1 MAFVHLHVHSVY
13 SLLDGA
19 ASVEGLCRRAAEQ
32 GSPALALTDH
42 GVMFGAAAF
51 YRAAVAHG
59 IKPILGCELYLA
71 PGRRTERAGGGR
83 EHRHHLLVLAQTPR
97 GYRNLTQLVTAGF
110 TEGFYQ
116 KPRVD
121 RELLEAYGE
130 GLIVLS
136 GCMSS
141 EVPELLLEGREDE
154 AIQVARWYR
163 ERFPGRYYVEI
174 QENGMPRQEELN
186 RKLVALARELELPLV
201 ATGDVHYVAPAD
213 AELQDALLCIQT
225 GKRLADPDRLRFPT
239 DRFYLKTPEEMAA
252 AFGEIPEALANTLRI
267 AESVEPVLEP
277 GRPELPEPPL
287 PRRDGRP
294 LEPDR
299 HLREEADRGARRRF
313 GRVEARVRERLAHE
327 LDVITSMG
335 YASYFLIVADF
346 VNWARSQGIAVGPGR
361 GSAASSLV
369 AYCLGIT
376 DVDPLRY
383 GLVFERFLN
392 PARVSMP
399 DIDIDFSDARRGEVL
414 EYVARR
420 YGADRVGQIATFSQ
434 LAARAAL
441 RDVGRL
447 LDVPYAEVDR
457 VAKLVP
463 SGPGVTLEQAL
474 EQEPELRAMAGG
486 GDPLHQ
492 RWIRLAR
499 AVEGSPRHLSVH
511 AAGVVITREPLV
523 ERVPLAR
530 THEGVVVT
538 QYPMEDLEW
547 LGLLK
552 MDFLGL
558 RTLTVLERA
567 VELASEERAGEAA
580 GGSIRLEAIPEDDP
594 EVYRMLSEGRAEGV
608 FQLETSM
615 FRTLLP
621 EVRPDRFEDLVAL
634 LALGRPG
641 PMVRVQD
648 YIERKH
654 GRQPVRHALPVL
666 EPVLAETYG
675 VMLYQE
681 QVMQVAMAVA
691 GYSAGEADLLRR
703 AMGKKKPEAMQAEES
718 RFVERSVE
726 RGVPEEQARALF
738 REMAEFAGY
747 GFAKSHSAAYARI
760 TYQTA
765 YMKAHYPVAFMAAQI
780 SSVMGQE
787 ERVAEYLEECRRQGI
802 PVLPPDVNASRWEFR
817 PEGGGIRFGLG
828 AVKNVGSDLVR
839 GLVEARAEGP
849 FRSLQDLLDRLEEAH
864 PNRKALES
872 LVKAGALDG
881 FGHRRSLLGELEVLL
896 RERGPGAR
904 AATARGQTRLFQV
917 DEPGPPV
924 GREAGRGPAV
934 GGHPARQ
941 EAVLAPFSP
950 QEQLALEKE
959 ALGFYFSGDP
969 LAGWRERLA
978 AHGARPLAEV
988 GERAGQDVLV
998 AGTVVSVKEITTR
1011 RGEPMAFVTLDDGSA
1026 RVEAVF
1032 FPPVYQA
1039 HRDLLGEGPPVLVG
1053 GRARAQ
1059 RAPAGRQASTPRQP
1073 ATSRP
1078 SPTSSPE
1085 GAGRGQGQGGAAGD
1099 VQLEARWVAPLNP
1112 RGLWVRLGCEEA
1124 GGDRGLSDP
1133 QGDGGRGEVE
1143 GWAERLEGL
1152 LASAPG
1158 QAPVWLEIE
1167 GGSERVVA
1175 LLPRRLWIAEEESG
1189 RMVERLEGSEEVP
1202 VRAAWLWGEGR
1213 VRG

>member
-1 MAFVHLHVHSVY
+1 MSFVHLHVHSVY

-19 ASVEGLCRRAAEQ
+19 ASVEGLCRRAAEH
-32 GSPALALTDH
+32 GAPALALTDH
-42 GVMFGAAAF
+42 GAMYGAVAF
-51 YRAAVAHG
+51 YRTALEHG
-59 IKPILGCELYLA
+59 LKPILGCELYLA
-71 PGRRTERAGGGR
+71 PGSRTERRATGGR
-83 EHRHHLLVLAQTPR
+83 EHRHHLLVLAQTPE
-97 GYRNLTQLVTAGF
+97 GYRNLSRLVTAGF

-116 KPRVD
+116 KPRID
-121 RELLEAYGE
+121 RELLEAHAE

-141 EVPELLLEGREDE
+141 EVPELLLEGRDE
-154 AIQVARWYR
+154 EARQVACWYR
-163 ERFPGRYYVEI
+163 ERFPGRYYVEL
-174 QENGMPRQEELN
+174 QENGMPRQEALN
-186 RKLVALARELELPLV
+186 RKLVALAQELDLPLV
-201 ATGDVHYVAPAD
+201 ATGDVHYVAPED

-239 DRFYLKTPEEMAA
+239 DRFYLKSPQEMAA
-252 AFGEIPEALANTLRI
+252 HFAELPEALANTLRI

-277 GRPELPEPPL
+277 GRPQLPDPPL
-287 PRRDGRP
+287 PLEGGRP
-294 LEPDR
+294 VEPDAY
-299 HLREEADRGARRRF
+299 LRREAERGARRRF
-313 GRVEARVRERLAHE
+313 GRLTRAVRERLQHE

-346 VNWARSQGIAVGPGR
+346 IAWARQQGIGVGPGR

-369 AYCLGIT
+369 AYALGIT
-376 DVDPLRY
+376 DIDPLRY

-399 DIDIDFSDARRGEVL
+399 DIDVDFSDARRGEVL

-420 YGADRVGQIATFSQ
+420 YGQDRVGQIATFSQ

-463 SGPGVTLEQAL
+463 SGPGVTLKQAL
-474 EQEPELRAMAGG
+474 EQEPELAAMARGD
-486 GDPLHQ
+486 DPLRS

-499 AVEGSPRHLSVH
+499 AVEGAPRHLSVH

-523 ERVPLAR
+523 HRVPLAR
-530 THEGVVVT
+530 TNEGVVVT

-567 VELASEERAGEAA
+567 VELANLERVEEGKGSEP
-580 GGSIRLEAIPEDDP
+580 IQLETIPEDDP
-594 EVYRMLSEGRAEGV
+594 QVYRMLSEGKAEGV

-615 FRTLLP
+615 FRHLLP

-654 GRQPVRHALPVL
+654 GRQAVAYAIPEL

-703 AMGKKKPEAMQAEES
+703 AMGKKQAEAMEAEEE
-718 RFVERSVE
+718 RFVRGAVA
-726 RGVPEEQARALF
+726 RGVPEEKARALF

-765 YMKAHYPVAFMAAQI
+765 YMKAHHPVAFMAAQI

-787 ERVAEYLEECRRQGI
+787 ERVAEYLEACRDQGI
-802 PVLPPDVNASRWEFR
+802 PVWPPDVNASTWVFR
-817 PEGGGIRFGLG
+817 PERGGIRFGLG

-839 GLVEARAEGP
+839 ALEEAREAGP
-849 FRSLQDLLDRLEEAH
+849 FRSLEDFLDRLEDAH

-872 LVKAGALDG
+872 LIKAGALDR
-881 FGHRRSLLGELEVLL
+881 FGHRRWLLAELEVLL
-896 RERGPGAR
+896 RERGSGLR
-904 AATARGQTRLFQV
+904 AARARGQTSLFGP
-917 DEPGPPV
+917 DEAAAPGDGEDAPGVADGSPQGGAELPPFD
-924 GREAGRGPAV
+924 R
-934 GGHPARQ
+934 
-941 EAVLAPFSP
+941 
-950 QEQLALEKE
+950 QEQLTLEKE
-959 ALGFYFSGDP
+959 ALGFHFSGDP

-978 AHGARPLAEV
+978 PQGVVPLAQV
-988 GERAGQDVLV
+988 AGQAGRQVLV
-998 AGTVVSVKEITTR
+998 AGTVASVKEITTR
-1011 RGEPMAFVTLDDGSA
+1011 RGEPMAFLALADGRE
-1026 RVEAVF
+1026 RVEAVL
-1032 FPPVYQA
+1032 FPPVYQEY
-1039 HRDLLGEGPPVLVG
+1039 RDLLEEGQPFLVA
-1053 GRARAQ
+1053 GRARA
-1059 RAPAGRQASTPRQP
+1059 RGPGSSGASD
-1073 ATSRP
+1073 
-1078 SPTSSPE
+1078 E
-1085 GAGRGQGQGGAAGD
+1085 
-1099 VQLEARWVAPLNP
+1099 VQVETRWLAPLTTE
-1112 RGLWVRLGCEEA
+1112 GLWIRMDGSASGWWEPLGA
-1124 GGDRGLSDP
+1124 
-1133 QGDGGRGEVE
+1133 
-1143 GWAERLEGL
+1143 L
-1152 LASAPG
+1152 LAGAPG
-1158 QAPVWLEIE
+1158 RTPVWLEVE
-1167 GGSERVVA
+1167 GASQRVIT
-1175 LLPRRLWIAEEESG
+1175 LLPRRFWIAEEESRG
-1189 RMVERLEGSEEVP
+1189 LAQRLSAHEDLP
-1202 VRAAWLWGEGR
+1202 VQAVWTWGEERGGR
-1213 VRG
+1213 